1 MVKKIK
7 YLLLFSFT
15 IILALCTKSQARI
28 TTNDP
33 TVSSGETVTI
43 TISSQEKVASGAIN
57 VTSNGGL
64 TFVKASGGQTNGTLV
79 AFAGTE
85 NKTSGIATYTF
96 KTPTVT
102 KTQTYKV
109 VFASRDMANVDG
121 ELVNSS
127 SATATV
133 TVKAKQI
140 NNNNNSSGTGNN
152 KGNNTTA
159 PSFSSVNQTVYAT
172 SEANVRS
179 SYSTSSSIIG
189 SLKQGDSVKR
199 TGIGSNGWSKV
210 TYNGQTAYVSTDL
223 LTTTKPEVKQDDKKD
238 EEKSNNKNLKSLKVS
253 PSSLDSDFVA
263 STTEY
268 TMTVGSDIDTIKV
281 EAVAEDSKAKV
292 SISGNKSLKVGTN
305 TISIKVTAE
314 DETVRTYKIIVT
326 KEKQEQ
332 LKLKELLVGGMPLQ
346 PEFDSNIYEYT
357 ITLDDNNV
365 SELNITATPNKEKAN
380 VEILGNTQLK
390 AGENT
395 ITILLKSKDGSETAT
410 YQIKV
415 NVSAAQDTQ
424 TNKTSENDLF
434 KYIGIGVLVGAL
446 IIAIIIFISKRRKKD
461 EDIEI
466 NDLPKL
472 EDEDLPKS
480 LRKNKEPVEKKEENK
495 AEVEDVYEDQDRK
508 KRIDDFYANDDDETL
523 KKRRGKHF

>member
-1 MVKKIK
+1 MKKNKIVSILILLIIFMLMLSVQTLAAKGSFSISKSSVSLKEGGTSTFSITATNCEGRFLISSSDSSIVK
-7 YLLLFSFT
+7 
-15 IILALCTKSQARI
+15 
-28 TTNDP
+28 
-33 TVSSGETVTI
+33 VSSSSVWVTGSESITLTAVKQGTATI
-43 TISSQEKVASGAIN
+43 TITANN
-57 VTSNGGL
+57 VGDTD
-64 TFVKASGGQTNGTLV
+64 
-79 AFAGTE
+79 E
-85 NKTSGIATYTF
+85 NEVEGSKSI
-96 KTPTVT
+96 
-102 KTQTYKV
+102 
-109 VFASRDMANVDG
+109 S
-121 ELVNSS
+121 
-127 SATATV
+127 V
-133 TVKAKQI
+133 TVKAKQTTT
-140 NNNNNSSGTGNN
+140 NTNNNSSGTGNN

-223 LTTTKPEVKQDDKKD
+223 LTTTKSEVKQDDKKD

-472 EDEDLPKS
+472 EDEDLPRS

-523 KKRRGKHF
+523 KKRRGIRF

>member
-281 EAVAEDSKAKV
+281 ETVAEDSKAKV

>member
-1 MVKKIK
+1 MKKTNRFIIIGLVFILYLFIGGGCVNAASASIK
-7 YLLLFSFT
+7 S
-15 IILALCTKSQARI
+15 
-28 TTNDP
+28 
-33 TVSSGETVTI
+33 
-43 TISSQEKVASGAIN
+43 
-57 VTSNGGL
+57 
-64 TFVKASGGQTNGTLV
+64 
-79 AFAGTE
+79 
-85 NKTSGIATYTF
+85 NKTTVNVGDTVNITLSYT
-96 KTPTVT
+96 
-102 KTQTYKV
+102 
-109 VFASRDMANVDG
+109 AAAWD
-121 ELVNSS
+121 LHVNSS
-127 SATATV
+127 LSTSSTTAYASATEDAKNATFSKSISYKAEKEGTYSINLSGTVSDESDSESYQGKSINQTITV
-133 TVKAKQI
+133 TVKAKQT
-140 NNNNNSSGTGNN
+140 NNSSSGTGNNKGNN

-199 TGIGSNGWSKV
+199 TGVGSNGWSKV

-461 EDIEI
+461 GNIEI

>member
-133 TVKAKQI
+133 TVKAKQT
-140 NNNNNSSGTGNN
+140 NNSSSGTGNN

-332 LKLKELLVGGMPLQ
+332 LKLKELLVEGMPLQ

>member
-133 TVKAKQI
+133 TVKAKQT
-140 NNNNNSSGTGNN
+140 NNNNNSSGTGSN

-210 TYNGQTAYVSTDL
+210 TYNGQTAYVSSDL

-292 SISGNKSLKVGTN
+292 SISGNKNLKVGTN

-357 ITLDDNNV
+357 LALDDNNV
-365 SELNITATPNKEKAN
+365 SELNITATPNKENAN

-395 ITILLKSKDGSETAT
+395 ITILLKSEDGSETAT

-415 NVSAAQDTQ
+415 NVSAAQNTQ

-480 LRKNKEPVEKKEENK
+480 LRKNKETVEEKEENK